1 MDKRSPRDISKKIQP
16 ITPTPDNSNKFKD
29 DIVKCIEVLRAGG
42 VILYPTETV
51 WGIGCDATNEA
62 AVKKVCEIKQRDE
75 EHSMLVLVEHADRL
89 GRHVKQIPEVAIQL
103 IEVNDKPMTIV
114 YPGAVNLAANVI
126 GKDDTVGIR
135 ITSDEFCK
143 KLISAFNKPIVS
155 TSANIS
161 HEPAPK
167 NFRDIDE
174 KIKTQVDFIVKWRQN
189 DPTPGVS
196 SSVIKVGLKGQ
207 VEIIRP

>member
-1 MDKRSPRDISKKIQP
+1 MDKRSHRDISKKIQP
-16 ITPTPDNSNKFKD
+16 IASTPDNSNKFKD
-29 DIVKCIEVLRAGG
+29 DIVKCLEVLRAGG

-75 EHSMLVLVEHADRL
+75 DHSMLVLVEHADRL
-89 GRHVKQIPEVAIQL
+89 GRHVRQIPEVAIQL
-103 IEVNDKPMTIV
+103 IEVNDKPMTVV
-114 YPGAVNLAANVI
+114 YPGAVNLAANI
-126 GKDDTVGIR
+126 TGQDGSAGIR

-143 KLISAFNKPIVS
+143 KLIAAFNRPLVS

-167 NFRDIDE
+167 NFRDIDD
-174 KIKTQVDFIVKWRQN
+174 KIKSQVDYVVKWRQN
-189 DPTPGVS
+189 DSTPGIS
-196 SSVIKVGLKGQ
+196 SSVIKVGLKGEI
-207 VEIIRP
+207 EIIRS

>member
-1 MDKRSPRDISKKIQP
+1 MDKRSPRNISKRIQP
-16 ITPTPDNSNKFKD
+16 TPSIVDNSKKFND
-29 DIVKCIEVLRAGG
+29 DIAKCLEVLKSGG
-42 VILYPTETV
+42 VILYPTDTV
-51 WGIGCDATNEA
+51 WGLGCDATNEA
-62 AVKKVCEIKQRDE
+62 ALKKICEIKQKDAE
-75 EHSMLVLVEHADRL
+75 SSMLVLVEHADRL

-114 YPGAVNLAANVI
+114 YPGGVNLAANVM
-126 GKDDTVGIR
+126 GKDGSVGIR

-143 KLISAFNKPIVS
+143 KLIAAFNKPVVS

-174 KIKTQVDFIVKWRQN
+174 EIKSRVDYIVKWRQN
-189 DPTPGVS
+189 DPTPGTS
-196 SSVIKVGLKGQ
+196 SSVIKVGLKGE